1 LLDKK
6 QLLSWD
12 WPGLLLRPLR
22 GQALSFPGFLKG
34 DKLMITGSDIGVDLG
49 TANVLVFVKGKGIV
63 LHEPSVV
70 AMDKESGRVI
80 AVGAEAR
87 RMLGRT
93 PGNIIAIRPLR
104 DGVIAD
110 YDVTEKMLRYFISK
124 ADGGKKFFFR
134 PRIMVCIPSG
144 VTGVEERAVRQAAI
158 QAGAKEAHLIEEPL
172 AAALG
177 AGLDI
182 SQPSGSMVVDIGG
195 GTTDIAVLSL
205 GGIVCSKSLR
215 VGGDKIDEA
224 IVRYIRRE
232 YSLAIGE
239 RTGEELKMEV
249 GTAHLQ
255 GAEEKTTEIRGR
267 DMLSGLPKAVK
278 VSRRQVH
285 EAIKETLELIV
296 SGVKEVLERTSPEL
310 AADIVNKGIIM
321 TGGGAL
327 LEGIDRL
334 ISKETGLPVYIA
346 EDPLS
351 CVAKGTGRA
360 LSNMNV
366 ISAASRNKSVRR

>member
-1 LLDKK
+1 ML
-6 QLLSWD
+6 
-12 WPGLLLRPLR
+12 
-22 GQALSFPGFLKG
+22 
-34 DKLMITGSDIGVDLG
+34 TGSDIGVDLG

-80 AVGAEAR
+80 AVGSEAR

-93 PGNIIAIRPLR
+93 PGNIIALRPLR

-124 ADGGKKFFFR
+124 ADGGRKFFFR

-182 SQPSGSMVVDIGG
+182 SQPSGTMVVDIGG
-195 GTTDIAVLSL
+195 GTSDIAVLSL

-224 IVRYIRRE
+224 IVKYIRRE

-239 RTGEELKMEV
+239 RTGEELKIEI
-249 GTAHLQ
+249 GTADLK
-255 GAEEKTTEIRGR
+255 GADEKSMEIRGR
-267 DMLSGLPKAVK
+267 DMLSGLPKGVA
-278 VSRRQVH
+278 VSRHQVH
-285 EAIKETLELIV
+285 AAIKETLDLIV
-296 SGVKEVLERTSPEL
+296 GGVKEVLERTSPEL
-310 AADIVNKGIIM
+310 AADIVNKGIIL

-327 LEGIDRL
+327 LEGLDRL
-334 ISKETGLPVYIA
+334 LSRETGLPIYVA
-346 EDPLS
+346 DDPLS

-360 LSNMNV
+360 LNNMGI
-366 ISAASRNKSVRR
+366 ISAASKSRTIKR